1 MRAIVI
7 SAVVVLFLKES
18 LSPHHDTRERSLLVS
33 PAAVLFLHEFLLSSN
48 FLRLLRMCFTN
59 YSSIK
64 KIKKI
69 KIRGSCFP
77 ISISDRGRYFTHCR
91 VISSEIAVSVSAPL
105 RVVVTSPTLVLF
117 FQRWLLIFLLSA
129 SQRVVVTS
137 PTVVLFLQRSLFPYQ
152 HLRGWS
158 LLHPLLCYFF
168 RGGCFHISIS
178 ESGRCFTHCRLVS
191 SGDLFPGRHLTLW
204 PIRHQYIHQM

>member
-69 KIRGSCFP
+69 KIRGGCFP

-168 RGGCFHISIS
+168 RGGCFPISIS

-191 SGDLFPGRHLTLW
+191 SGDLFPGRHLTL
-204 PIRHQYIHQM
+204 

>member
-1 MRAIVI
+1 
-7 SAVVVLFLKES
+7 
-18 LSPHHDTRERSLLVS
+18 
-33 PAAVLFLHEFLLSSN
+33 
-48 FLRLLRMCFTN
+48 MCFTN

-129 SQRVVVTS
+129 SQRVVVAS
-137 PTVVLFLQRSLFPYQ
+137 PTVVLFHRGTCFLVVISHCDRYVTNISTRCNAISSEIAISPSASQGRGRS
-152 HLRGWS
+152 
-158 LLHPLLCYFF
+158 LLCYFF
-168 RGGCFHISIS
+168 RGPCFPIII
-178 ESGRCFTHCRLVS
+178 S
-191 SGDLFPGRHLTLW
+191 SGDRHFTNVSTRCMEFVRSHPVPDEKGKYPSTLSLPPPKVPFLLPRHIVLT
-204 PIRHQYIHQM
+204 